1 MKEQEIKETL
11 TDIREMMERSQKVM
25 FLNGTSGIIVAV
37 WALLGAIFTSE
48 FLYGSL
54 WPIWGSTVFP
64 LREMTFDRFSFT
76 AFFLAVTFIASCITV
91 WIMSKHRAKRK
102 GIEFKLDPG
111 AKQLF
116 RTFFTVM
123 IIGGLFCLSCFGNGH
138 WELIFGYMLAFYGL
152 ALVVISPMA
161 FRKSITQYFG
171 YLQIAVGLA
180 ALVFPQY
187 GMMFWTIGFCVLHL
201 IWGIWFHFVF
211 ERKER

>member
-64 LREMTFDRFSFT
+64 LREMTFDIFSFT

-123 IIGGLFCLSCFGNGH
+123 IIGGLFCLSCFANGH
-138 WELIFGYMLAFYGL
+138 WELIFGYMLTFYGL

-171 YLQIAVGLA
+171 YLQIAVGMA
-180 ALVFPQY
+180 ALEFPQY

>member
-1 MKEQEIKETL
+1 
-11 TDIREMMERSQKVM
+11 
-25 FLNGTSGIIVAV
+25 
-37 WALLGAIFTSE
+37 
-48 FLYGSL
+48 
-54 WPIWGSTVFP
+54 
-64 LREMTFDRFSFT
+64 
-76 AFFLAVTFIASCITV
+76 
-91 WIMSKHRAKRK
+91 MSKHRAKRK
-102 GIEFKLDPG
+102 GIELKLDPG

-123 IIGGLFCLSCFGNGH
+123 IIGGLFCFSCFGNVH

-171 YLQIAVGLA
+171 YLQIAVGLV

-201 IWGIWFHFVF
+201 LWGIWFHFVF

>member
-11 TDIREMMERSQKVM
+11 TDIRDMMERSQKVM

-37 WALLGAIFTSE
+37 WALLGAIHTSE
-48 FLYGSL
+48 YLYGSI
-54 WPIWGSTVFP
+54 WPIWGSTAFP
-64 LREMTFDRFSFT
+64 LRDITGYFPYIVFH
-76 AFFLAVTFIASCITV
+76 LAATFIASCITV

-102 GIEFKLDPG
+102 GIKFKLDPG
-111 AKQLF
+111 AKQLL

-123 IIGGLFCLSCFGNGH
+123 IVGGLFCLSCFGNGH

-187 GMMFWTIGFCVLHL
+187 GMMFWAIGFCVFHL